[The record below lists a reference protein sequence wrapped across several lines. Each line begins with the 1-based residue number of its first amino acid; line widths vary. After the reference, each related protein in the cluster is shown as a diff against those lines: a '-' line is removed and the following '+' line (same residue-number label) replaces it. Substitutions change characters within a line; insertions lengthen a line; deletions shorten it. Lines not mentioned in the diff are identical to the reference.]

1 MVAGTSATAKQG
13 TDEGK
18 DPNIVQTL
26 DRGLQA
32 LQIISMAPEGLTVQ
46 ELATHMGLHRAIT
59 YRLVKTLELHRLV
72 MKGPGGKAIL
82 GPGLLP
88 LSSRFAPQLR
98 SISRPLLQTLSH
110 QTGASAFISIA
121 EGNDCVPIDVV
132 DADNSILHVTYRI
145 GSRHPLNVG
154 AAGIAI
160 LAGRPPA
167 ANDPDEVKQARAEG
181 VSVSRGQI
189 QSGAVGV
196 ASPVILPGGSFSGIE
211 ASIGVVA
218 LNNLDIDISREA
230 VMSCA
235 RELSEL
241 LK

>member
-1 MVAGTSATAKQG
+1 MAAGKSGAENMDVEG
-13 TDEGK
+13 GK

-32 LQIISMAPEGLTVQ
+32 LSTISLSPDGLSVA
-46 ELATHMGLHRAIT
+46 ELAVRMGLHRAIT

-72 MKGPGGKAIL
+72 MKGPAGKIIL

-98 SISRPLLQTLSH
+98 SIARPLLQSLSQH
-110 QTGASAFISIA
+110 VNASAFISIA

-132 DADNSILHVTYRI
+132 DAENSILHVTYRI
-145 GSRHPLNVG
+145 GSRHPLSLG
-154 AAGIAI
+154 AAGVAI
-160 LAGRPPA
+160 LSSRPESVA
-167 ANDPDEVKQARAEG
+167 DSDAVKQARLEG

-189 QSGAVGV
+189 QPGAIGV
-196 ASPVILPGGSFSGIE
+196 ASPLVLPGGSFSGIE
-211 ASIGVVA
+211 ASVGVVA
-218 LNNLDIDISREA
+218 LNNLDVEKSREA
-230 VMSCA
+230 VLECA
-235 RELSEL
+235 RALSEL

>member
-1 MVAGTSATAKQG
+1 MVAGTSKATKPD

-32 LQIISMAPEGLTVQ
+32 LHIISLAPEGLTVA
-46 ELATHMGLHRAIT
+46 ELAVQMGLHRAIT

-72 MKGPGGKAIL
+72 MKGQGGKAIL

-98 SISRPLLQTLSH
+98 SISRPLLQILSRKTH
-110 QTGASAFISIA
+110 ASAFISIA
-121 EGNDCVPIDVV
+121 EGQDCVPIDVV
-132 DADNSILHVTYRI
+132 DADNSVLHVTYRI
-145 GSRHPLNVG
+145 GSRHPLTQG

-160 LAGRPPA
+160 MAGRPISPLDSEA
-167 ANDPDEVKQARAEG
+167 VTTARREG
-181 VSVSRGQI
+181 VSVSMGQI
-189 QSGAVGV
+189 QSGAIGV
-196 ASPVILPGGSFSGIE
+196 ASPLILPGGSFSGVE
-211 ASIGVVA
+211 ASVGVVA
-218 LNNLDIDISREA
+218 LNNLDIEQSREA
-230 VMSCA
+230 VLECA
-235 RELSEL
+235 RALSEL

>member
-1 MVAGTSATAKQG
+1 MAAGKSSAENMDAEG
-13 TDEGK
+13 GK

-32 LQIISMAPEGLTVQ
+32 LNTVSLSPDGLTVA
-46 ELATHMGLHRAIT
+46 ELAVRMGLHRAIT

-72 MKGPGGKAIL
+72 MKGPGGKIIL

-98 SISRPLLQTLSH
+98 SIARPLLQSLS
-110 QTGASAFISIA
+110 QRVNASAFISIA

-132 DADNSILHVTYRI
+132 DAESSILHVTYRI
-145 GSRHPLNVG
+145 GSRHPLSLG

-160 LAGRPPA
+160 LSSRPA
-167 ANDPDEVKQARAEG
+167 SDADSEDVKKARIDG

-189 QSGAVGV
+189 QPGAIGV
-196 ASPVILPGGSFSGIE
+196 ASPLVLPGGSFSGIE
-211 ASIGVVA
+211 ASVGVVA
-218 LNNLDIDISREA
+218 LNNLDVEKSREA
-230 VMSCA
+230 VLECA
-235 RELSEL
+235 RALSEL